1 MKRFHPHFRGY
12 KIGFNEGKVNSYLPS
27 INSDLYVA
35 DIGIPIEIYKSKINI
50 DWNPPFLLESLE
62 QLKFAFSQESILNV
76 KIKRSLDLSNVYWE
90 IN

>member
-35 DIGIPIEIYKSKINI
+35 DMNYFSEFQSSESKVRSNI
-50 DWNPPFLLESLE
+50 DSTSRIIIRSWGTENSVLEGM
-62 QLKFAFSQESILNV
+62 LK
-76 KIKRSLDLSNVYWE
+76 R
-90 IN
+90 